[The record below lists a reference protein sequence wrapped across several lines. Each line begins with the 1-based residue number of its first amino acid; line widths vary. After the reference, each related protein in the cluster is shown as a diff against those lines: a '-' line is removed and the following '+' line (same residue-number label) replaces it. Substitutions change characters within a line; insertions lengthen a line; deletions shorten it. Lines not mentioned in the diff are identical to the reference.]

1 MNYKVI
7 FDIAN
12 SASPDYPVQA
22 IPLVIVGLFLVVFRK
37 RLPGWWG
44 NHPRASSIFSFF
56 FFGFSLLIT
65 TLMFFITHRN
75 YSELLK
81 AESSGKLSI
90 SEGKVKNFVPMP
102 EAGHAME
109 SFCVDKS
116 CFEYSDYVITGGF
129 NNSASHGGPIKDG
142 LQVRVSYLGNKI
154 VKLEVEK

>member
-7 FDIAN
+7 FDIAK
-12 SASPDYPVQA
+12 SASPDYPVEA
-22 IPLVIVGLFLVVFRK
+22 IPLVIIGLFLVVFRR

-65 TLMFFITHRN
+65 TLIFFITYRD
-75 YSELLK
+75 YSELLE
-81 AESSGKLSI
+81 AESSGKLSVT
-90 SEGKVKNFVPMP
+90 EGKVKNFIPMP
-102 EAGHAME
+102 VAGHAME
-109 SFCVDKS
+109 SFCVAES

-129 NNSASHGGPIKDG
+129 NNSTSHGGPINEG